1 MEVTRGRVVDAD
13 LVELEADLPSELDVL
28 LVDMFDGDEGA
39 LVVAHVREHL
49 SPACSY
55 TGSRMR
61 LEIIWKHKKN

>member
-13 LVELEADLPSELDVL
+13 LVELEANLPIELDVL
-28 LVDMFDGDEGA
+28 LVDVFDGDEGT

-55 TGSRMR
+55 TGR
-61 LEIIWKHKKN
+61 